1 MANHVVGWRLARMRL
16 LAPVLKLLPLVIII
30 LAIGGSVIFV
40 TIAMFIVSDSLVDTM
55 CIDCVY

>member
-1 MANHVVGWRLARMRL
+1 MRL